1 MDRAVI
7 VNELRQLLLHGNNG
21 LLRKRHF
28 DWWGLPIG
36 IVTSIVVI
44 IAVVRIV
51 EPVVRVIIRKG
62 ISNKEISAEMI
73 PEPEM
78 IFVPEMIPEM
88 ISVPGKALSSM
99 FAEVMAVKTTSGEHG
114 QMAATTSEMAAATT
128 SEMAATTTEMAVT
141 TSDIAA
147 TASNIAAAPTASAA

>member
-36 IVTSIVVI
+36 IVASIVVI

-51 EPVVRVIIRKG
+51 EPVVWVIVRKG

-78 IFVPEMIPEM
+78 IVMPEMIVVPET
-88 ISVPGKALSSM
+88 ISVPRKVLSLMSC
-99 FAEVMAVKTTSGEHG
+99 EVMAGRTMPAEP
-114 QMAATTSEMAAATT
+114 
-128 SEMAATTTEMAVT
+128 
-141 TSDIAA
+141 
-147 TASNIAAAPTASAA
+147 TAMVAPT